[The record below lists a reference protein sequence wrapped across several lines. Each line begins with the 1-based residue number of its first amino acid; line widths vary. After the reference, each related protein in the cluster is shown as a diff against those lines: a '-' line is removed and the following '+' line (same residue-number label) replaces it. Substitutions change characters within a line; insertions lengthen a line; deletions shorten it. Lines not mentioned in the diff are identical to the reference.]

1 MTSSALESA
10 AEFTERCKR
19 LGLSEANLDVL
30 KEAGIASF
38 GKLCFSVSAS
48 PHTITDGT
56 FDAWVQRLWP
66 GPAPSEQQQTCLKKL
81 LFESQTMSMGEIRQK
96 MQPASEHLAKPLP
109 ASERLARSQR
119 QQARIT
125 GLVYTP
131 ETTPSHY
138 LVDLFN
144 DQLELGVISWV
155 APEKCASR
163 AEEMQQSKKDRALQ
177 LTLDGQVKVQSKTSE
192 VRCIASTDS
201 KLRAAWQRRSLAMDM
216 AGLATFIVVEKWV
229 HHLFSIFAREVPD
242 GYSPIMLKQ
251 LVNADKRLFMLA
263 AESLP
268 ADLRAARAG
277 EETPLDRQIGQ
288 LMYSPEISQYLVPLP
303 KLPPPPPPNLP
314 HKRELSTDAKID
326 KGFMSKAW
334 KGNGKGRKGE
344 DGKEVDPAKRFNLP
358 EGCCD
363 RNDKNQPLCFLWN
376 QGKCKWKGKGK
387 RCNRGFHQ
395 CYLKGCFRDKP
406 YIECTHTD

>member
-1 MTSSALESA
+1 
-10 AEFTERCKR
+10 
-19 LGLSEANLDVL
+19 
-30 KEAGIASF
+30 
-38 GKLCFSVSAS
+38 
-48 PHTITDGT
+48 
-56 FDAWVQRLWP
+56 
-66 GPAPSEQQQTCLKKL
+66 
-81 LFESQTMSMGEIRQK
+81 
-96 MQPASEHLAKPLP
+96 
-109 ASERLARSQR
+109 
-119 QQARIT
+119 
-125 GLVYTP
+125 
-131 ETTPSHY
+131 
-138 LVDLFN
+138 
-144 DQLELGVISWV
+144 
-155 APEKCASR
+155 
-163 AEEMQQSKKDRALQ
+163 
-177 LTLDGQVKVQSKTSE
+177 
-192 VRCIASTDS
+192 
-201 KLRAAWQRRSLAMDM
+201 MDM